1 MDRGRGEAFAHN
13 PTATVTCRR
22 GTATA
27 VSVVCPAAN
36 FPLHRA
42 SMSLLRSAAT
52 VGSYTLANRI
62 VGFMR
67 EIITAAVLGA
77 GPVADAYFMAVRLPG
92 LFRSLFDEGVFTTAF
107 VPLFAGT
114 VAEHGKEGARLYAED
129 SFAALLAALLGLV
142 LLGELFMPAIM
153 HVVAPGFAADPGK
166 FALAVELTRITFPY
180 LLFIVLVALLGS
192 VLNAIDRFAAAAA
205 TPILPNLFLIAALVA
220 MVAFHLDDGRLL
232 AAALTAGGLAQFLW
246 LMFACKRAGLAL
258 RLPRPRLTPGVR
270 RLFAVIAPGVLGAG
284 VTQLNLLISAA
295 VASLLPSGSVSYLY
309 YADRLNE
316 LPLGVVGIAVGTAI
330 LPPLSRQARL
340 GDLAGAAAT
349 QNRGIE
355 LALLLSLP
363 AAIGLALLAEP
374 IFSALFQH
382 GAFGPA
388 ETAASAAALAAYAAG
403 LPGFVLVRVLV
414 PSFFAR
420 ADMATPVKL
429 ALVVMAV
436 NLVLTFLLMQPL
448 AHVGVALATVAAG
461 WLNALALLAL
471 ALRRGHFRFD
481 PPTRRRLPRIAA
493 AALAMGAVVL
503 VLRIAVAPAFAGP
516 TLMRF
521 GALVGL
527 IAAGVAVFLGLTVLL
542 GVTNWRELRGRLGR
556 QSA

>member
-1 MDRGRGEAFAHN
+1 
-13 PTATVTCRR
+13 
-22 GTATA
+22 
-27 VSVVCPAAN
+27 
-36 FPLHRA
+36 
-42 SMSLLRSAAT
+42 MSLIRSAAT
-52 VGSYTLANRI
+52 IGSYTLANRI
-62 VGFMR
+62 VGFIR

-114 VAEHGKEGARLYAED
+114 VAERGREATRLYAGD
-129 SFAALLAALLGLV
+129 AFASLLTLLLALV
-142 LLGELFMPAIM
+142 LLGEIFMPAIM

-192 VLNAIDRFAAAAA
+192 VLNAVDRFAAAAA

-220 MVAFHLDDGRLL
+220 MVVFDLEDSLLL
-232 AAALTAGGLAQFLW
+232 AGALTAGGLAQFLW
-246 LMFACKRAGLAL
+246 LMVACRRAGLTL

-270 RLFAVIAPGVLGAG
+270 RLLAVIAPGILGAG
-284 VTQLNLLISAA
+284 VTQLNLMISTA
-295 VASLLPSGSVSYLY
+295 VASLLPTGSVSFLY

-316 LPLGVVGIAVGTAI
+316 LPLGVIGIAVGTAI

-349 QNRGIE
+349 QNNGVE

-363 AAIGLALLAEP
+363 AAVGLAVLAEP
-374 IFSALFQH
+374 IFLVLFQH
-382 GAFGPA
+382 GNFGPA
-388 ETAASAAALAAYAAG
+388 ETEAAAAALAAYAAG

-420 ADMATPVKL
+420 GDMATPVKV
-429 ALVVMAV
+429 ALVAMAV
-436 NLVLTFLLMQPL
+436 NLVLTFVLMQPL

-461 WLNALALLAL
+461 WVNALALLAL
-471 ALRRGHFRFD
+471 SLRRGHFRFE
-481 PPTRRRLPRIAA
+481 PRSRRRLPRIAA
-493 AALAMGAVVL
+493 AALVMGAAVL
-503 VLRIAVAPAFAGP
+503 VLRSVLAPAFAVSGIIR
-516 TLMRF
+516 L
-521 GALVGL
+521 GVLAGL
-527 IAAGVAVFLGLTVLL
+527 IGAGVVVFLGLVLL
-542 GVTNWRELRGRLGR
+542 FGITDLRELRGRLGR